1 MSMKLAFTMF
11 ATLSFAASALVPLS
25 ARAADITV
33 SIGWQAPPPLI
44 IVSPGVQ
51 VVQDYDDEVFFI
63 DGYYWVERDGGWYHS
78 RDHHGKWIFVE
89 RSHVHHWLVQ
99 PRARGQYK
107 HWNKEKNDKHHAK
120 SSGKSSKS
128 EHGEKSSNGGGGK
141 SKGGNGNGGGKG
153 GKK

>member
-1 MSMKLAFTMF
+1 MSMKLAVTIF
-11 ATLSFAASALVPLS
+11 AALSFAATSLVAP
-25 ARAADITV
+25 APAQAADITV

-63 DGYYWVERDGGWYHS
+63 DGYYWVERDGRWYHS

-107 HWNKEKNDKHHAK
+107 HWNKAKHDAHHAK
-120 SSGKSSKS
+120 SSKKSS
-128 EHGEKSSNGGGGK
+128 HGGGK

>member
-1 MSMKLAFTMF
+1 MSMKLAVTMF
-11 ATLSFAASALVPLS
+11 ATLSFSAASLVPLT
-25 ARAADITV
+25 ARAADVTV

-78 RDHHGKWIFVE
+78 RDHHGNWVFVE
-89 RSHVHHWLVQ
+89 RSHVHSWLVQ

-107 HWNKEKNDKHHAK
+107 HWNKEKNDAHHAK
-120 SSGKSSKS
+120 SSSGSSSKS
-128 EHGEKSSNGGGGK
+128 SNGAKSSNGGSK
-141 SKGGNGNGGGKG
+141 SKGGKGGGKG